1 MILPCQSG
9 AGYHELRRARIWPDI
24 CFLPTG
30 GDDGLTIR
38 ERLIDGPYFEDLR
51 PGQRFDASPALTLT
65 DGLAAAHRAVVG
77 GRLPLTL
84 DGELSRQVLG
94 TDAALAAPNLAW
106 DVVIGQSTIAT
117 HTVVANLFY
126 RGVVFRRAPRIGD
139 TLRTVTEVVGLR
151 QNARRA
157 GRAATGMAALR
168 VNAADQCGRPVL
180 DFWRCAMLPL
190 RDADTETGHAD
201 DLSGIGGDPTA
212 EELAAVGAD
221 WDLDAYR
228 AVTHGGHA
236 SRPAVGDLFRVVG
249 GDVVSSAPE
258 LARLTLNVARVHHD
272 ETAGAEGRLVYGG
285 HTIGIALHQA
295 IRAFPGMVTVVG
307 WHGCDH
313 VGPVREGDTL
323 TSTIEVEQTAP
334 AGRGTLAH
342 LRSRV
347 QASRPGAPAAAVLDW
362 RFVALLA

>member
-1 MILPCQSG
+1 M
-9 AGYHELRRARIWPDI
+9 E
-24 CFLPTG
+24 T
-30 GDDGLTIR
+30 
-38 ERLIDGPYFEDLR
+38 LIDGPYFEDLHH
-51 PGQRFDASPALTLT
+51 GQRFDDSPGLTLT
-65 DGLAAAHRAVVG
+65 GGLAAAHRAIVG
-77 GRLPLTL
+77 GRLPLAL
-84 DGELSRQVLG
+84 DSGLCREVLG
-94 TDAALAAPNLAW
+94 PGGGVLAAPNLVW
-106 DVVIGQSTIAT
+106 DVAIGQSTTAT

-151 QNARRA
+151 QNTRKA
-157 GRAATGMAALR
+157 GRAATGLAALR
-168 VNAADQCGRPVL
+168 ISTSDQDGRPVL

-190 RDADTETGHAD
+190 RDNEAETGYAD
-201 DLSGIGGDPTA
+201 DLSAVGRDPA
-212 EELAAVGAD
+212 ADELAGVTAD

-228 AVTHGGHA
+228 AGVGGGKHP
-236 SRPAVGDLFRVVG
+236 RPDAGDVFRVAG

-272 ETAGAEGRLVYGG
+272 ETTGASGRLVYGG

-295 IRAFPGMVTVVG
+295 VRALPGLVTVVG

-313 VGPVREGDTL
+313 LGPVREGDTL
-323 TSTIEVEQTAP
+323 TSVIEVEQTVP
-334 AGRGTLAH
+334 AADGTLAH

-347 QASRPGAPAAAVLDW
+347 RASRQDKPAAEVLDW